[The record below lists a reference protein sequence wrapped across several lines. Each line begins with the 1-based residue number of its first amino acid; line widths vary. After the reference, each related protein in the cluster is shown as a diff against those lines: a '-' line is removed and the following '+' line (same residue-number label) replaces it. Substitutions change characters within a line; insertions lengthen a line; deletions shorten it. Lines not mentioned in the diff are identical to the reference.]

1 MTTLNSPSSDPASTA
16 ATGSEHSTES
26 ASSGGLDDPPPP
38 SGVGSDSGPAGAE
51 TASLTDPSSNR
62 VGKVFVCAVGLVIA
76 FVLWAAIAPEALA
89 DIMTRAMTAV
99 STGFGWIYLVVPFAA
114 IVMLVWFAVSRF
126 GRLRLG
132 AHDSRPE
139 YRTVTWLAMILAAVM
154 GIGLVSYGVAEPMSH
169 FMVPPHGLAEP
180 ETMDAAVRAMQFS
193 YLDWGFQAWA
203 IFGVFGLAIGYST
216 HRKGRPA
223 LVSTMLRPVLGRL
236 VDGWVGSFID
246 ILTIIATLFG
256 TTTSLGLGASQ
267 IGEGLNTVFGI
278 DATIALQIIVISVLT
293 LLFTGSAL
301 TGVSRG
307 IKYISQ
313 ITLTMATLLGL
324 FVFITGPSGF
334 ISNLFVRSVGAF
346 AGDFLEL
353 SFMTPTNAEDS
364 EWMLGWTYFMMAWW
378 LSWSAFVGIFLA
390 KISKGRTI
398 REFVAGVLLVP
409 SVVFFVWFTV
419 MGGSAIKFDI
429 DGAAIGEATQDNLD
443 TAFFSPPRAASAV
456 PVRVGLH
463 DHHGHPVLRLLRRLE
478 HVRPQFAVLAR
489 LLRTAPPGH
498 RDLGIPHRCLRDR
511 AAPRRRPAGS
521 PAGGD
526 ALSRPVHRHRGRPR
540 RRPCQR
546 AAQRRPD
553 RRGGR
558 SRKAGSAPL
567 TALAH
572 FTERTTEQSSG
583 PVATCA
589 LAAQWSARR
598 QPGATLCGS
607 GPGRLGECPQ
617 NPWAIRW

>member
-1 MTTLNSPSSDPASTA
+1 MTMLNSPSPKPASSTA
-16 ATGSEHSTES
+16 GGSDRSTAS
-26 ASSGGLDDPPPP
+26 TSSGGSDDPPPAP
-38 SGVGSDSGPAGAE
+38 GAGPAAGAGPE
-51 TASLTDPSSNR
+51 AGTESEPAPGTTQTAPVAAPRSNR
-62 VGKVFVCAVGLVIA
+62 VGTVFICSVITVIA
-76 FVLWAAIAPEALA
+76 FMVWATIAPDALS
-89 DIMTRAMTAV
+89 DIMTRAMTTV

-114 IVMLVWFAVSRF
+114 IAMLVWFAASRF

-132 AHDSRPE
+132 SSDSRPE
-139 YRTVTWLAMILAAVM
+139 YRTITWLAMILAAVM

-169 FMVPPHGLAEP
+169 FMTPPHGLAEP
-180 ETMDAAVRAMQFS
+180 ETMDAAIRAMQFS

-223 LVSTMLRPVLGRL
+223 LVSTMLRPVLGRF

-267 IGEGLNTVFGI
+267 IGEGLNTVLGI
-278 DATIALQIIVISVLT
+278 DSTIIGQIIVITVLT

-334 ISNLFVRSVGAF
+334 VSNLFVRSIGAF
-346 AGDFLEL
+346 AGDFVEL
-353 SFMTPTNAEDS
+353 SFMTPTSAEDR

-409 SVVFFVWFTV
+409 SAVFFVWFTV

-429 DGAAIGEATQDNLD
+429 DGAGIGEATQDNLD
-443 TAFFSPPRAASAV
+443 TAFFSLLDQLPLSMLASVFTIVMVILFFVSSADSNTFVLSSLSSQGSFAPRRPVIATWGFLTGGCAVVLLLVGGLQALQQAAMLSAV
-456 PVRVGLH
+456 PFTVIV
-463 DHHGHPVLRLLRRLE
+463 V
-478 HVRPQFAVLAR
+478 V
-489 LLRTAPPGH
+489 
-498 RDLGIPHRCLRDR
+498 LGIALIKELRSDHQIVEEVAR
-511 AAPRRRPAGS
+511 ERR
-521 PAGGD
+521 
-526 ALSRPVHRHRGRPR
+526 V
-540 RRPCQR
+540 
-546 AAQRRPD
+546 
-553 RRGGR
+553 
-558 SRKAGSAPL
+558 
-567 TALAH
+567 
-572 FTERTTEQSSG
+572 
-583 PVATCA
+583 
-589 LAAQWSARR
+589 
-598 QPGATLCGS
+598 
-607 GPGRLGECPQ
+607 LGL
-617 NPWAIRW
+617 

>member
-1 MTTLNSPSSDPASTA
+1 MTMLNSSTPEPASSTA
-16 ATGSEHSTES
+16 GGADHSTAS
-26 ASSGGLDDPPPP
+26 TSSGGSDDPPPAA
-38 SGVGSDSGPAGAE
+38 GPGAE
-51 TASLTDPSSNR
+51 PEPGDVQPAFDVVTRSNR
-62 VGKVFVCAVGLVIA
+62 VGKVFVCSVATVIA
-76 FVLWAAIAPEALA
+76 FMLWATITPDALA
-89 DIMTRAMTAV
+89 DLMTRAMTAV

-114 IVMLVWFAVSRF
+114 IALLVWFAASRF

-132 AHDSRPE
+132 PQDSRPE
-139 YRTVTWLAMILAAVM
+139 YRTITWLAMILAAVM

-180 ETMDAAVRAMQFS
+180 ETMGAAVRAMQFS

-223 LVSTMLRPVLGRL
+223 LVSTMLRPVLGRF
-236 VDGWVGSFID
+236 VDGWVGNLID

-267 IGEGLNTVFGI
+267 IGQGLNTVLGVESTPI
-278 DATIALQIIVISVLT
+278 LQILVIGMLT

-301 TGVSRG
+301 TGVSKG

-334 ISNLFVRSVGAF
+334 VSNLFVRSIGAF

-390 KISKGRTI
+390 KISRGRTI
-398 REFVAGVLLVP
+398 RQFVAGVLLVP
-409 SVVFFVWFTV
+409 SAVFFIWFTV

-443 TAFFSPPRAASAV
+443 TAFFSLLDQLPLSLLASTFTIIMVILFFVSSADSNTFVLSSLSSHGSFAPRRPVIATWGTLTGGCAIVLLLVGGLQALQQAAMLSAV
-456 PVRVGLH
+456 PFTVIVVILGIAL
-463 DHHGHPVLRLLRRLE
+463 VKE
-478 HVRPQFAVLAR
+478 
-489 LLRTAPPGH
+489 LRTDQQVVEEAA
-498 RDLGIPHRCLRDR
+498 REKRVLGL
-511 AAPRRRPAGS
+511 
-521 PAGGD
+521 
-526 ALSRPVHRHRGRPR
+526 
-540 RRPCQR
+540 
-546 AAQRRPD
+546 
-553 RRGGR
+553 
-558 SRKAGSAPL
+558 
-567 TALAH
+567 
-572 FTERTTEQSSG
+572 
-583 PVATCA
+583 
-589 LAAQWSARR
+589 
-598 QPGATLCGS
+598 
-607 GPGRLGECPQ
+607 
-617 NPWAIRW
+617 